1 MLIKLNGLAKC
12 FCFNIAGNGL
22 LFLKKSYHAIK
33 GILCNLNLILKLL
46 RRRQIF

>member
-33 GILCNLNLILKLL
+33 SILCYLKITSKKANFLKT
-46 RRRQIF
+46 